1 MLQASL
7 RSGAA
12 DRRAVF
18 EVFARHLPHGRRYG
32 VVAGTGRL
40 LDAIERFRFGPA
52 DLEFLGGAGIV
63 DEPTLAFLESYRFSG
78 NIWGYSEGDCY
89 FPGSPI
95 LVVEGTFAEAVLLE
109 TVTLSI
115 LNHDCAIASAAS
127 RMVTAAGDRP
137 LIEMGSRRTHERA
150 AVASA
155 RAAYI
160 AGFTST
166 SNLAARYEFGI
177 PSAGTSAHAFT
188 LIHDSERHAFASQL
202 ESLGKGTT
210 LLVDTYDVPR
220 AVRTAVE
227 VAGGELGAIR
237 IDSGDLPVL
246 ARQVRDL
253 LDELGATKTRIVLT
267 GDLDEYSIA
276 ALGAVPV
283 DGYGVGTSLVTGSG
297 APTAALV
304 YKLVA
309 RASASE
315 AGVMEP
321 VAKRSVGKPGRGGR
335 KWAVRHRDQQGT
347 ALSERVSL
355 LPPEPGPL
363 DRELL
368 VPLVETGEVVSRPGA
383 EEARAQHRAALAEL
397 PPYAL
402 QLSRGYPA
410 IPTVF
415 DPNGDEV
422 LGLGPGWAGLRL
434 GSVRA
439 RSQLRRAV
447 RSAYVIRPTGLT
459 CGRGD
464 ARDARC
470 RWLRSSSEIAWWFR
484 ASWLIWCTMIPR
496 IHRQA
501 RINHA
506 NWLVTGR
513 LGRHVA
519 ADASGAQVAQ
529 DSAEGAGEVVCA
541 REGRAVFVNKTSSL
555 DKVGNRSA

>member
-1 MLQASL
+1 VTNPVNHQPPPSDSAGTALTPSGTAPPGTALLTDRYELTMLQAVL

-12 DRRAVF
+12 SRRAVF

-40 LDAIERFRFGPA
+40 LDALERFRFAPA

-63 DEPTLAFLESYRFSG
+63 DSPTLAFLESYRFGG
-78 NIWGYSEGDCY
+78 NIWGYPEGDCY

-109 TVTLSI
+109 TMALSI

-127 RMVTAAGDRP
+127 RMVTAAGQRP
-137 LIEMGSRRTHERA
+137 LIEMGSRRTHELA

-160 AGFTST
+160 AGFAST
-166 SNLAARYEFGI
+166 SNLRAACEYGV

-188 LIHDSERHAFASQL
+188 LVHDSERDAFAAQL
-202 ESLGKGTT
+202 EAFGTSTT

-227 VAGGELGAIR
+227 LAGPDLGAVR

-246 ARQVRDL
+246 ARQVRTL
-253 LDELGATKTRIVLT
+253 LDELGAVNTRIVLT

-309 RASASE
+309 RSSCVPDFPGAGEGSE
-315 AGVMEP
+315 LRP

-335 KWAVRHRDQQGT
+335 KWAVRHRDEDGT

-355 LPPEPGPL
+355 IPPDPGPL

-368 VPLVETGEVVSRPGA
+368 VPLVVAGQVVGREETSA
-383 EEARAQHRAALAEL
+383 ARARHRQALAEL

-410 IPTVF
+410 IPTIF
-415 DPNGDEV
+415 EPNG
-422 LGLGPGWAGLRL
+422 
-434 GSVRA
+434 
-439 RSQLRRAV
+439 
-447 RSAYVIRPTGLT
+447 
-459 CGRGD
+459 
-464 ARDARC
+464 
-470 RWLRSSSEIAWWFR
+470 
-484 ASWLIWCTMIPR
+484 
-496 IHRQA
+496 
-501 RINHA
+501 
-506 NWLVTGR
+506 
-513 LGRHVA
+513 
-519 ADASGAQVAQ
+519 
-529 DSAEGAGEVVCA
+529 GEA
-541 REGRAVFVNKTSSL
+541 
-555 DKVGNRSA
+555 

>member
-1 MLQASL
+1 MTNPVNHQPPPADGTAPPGTALLTDQYELTMLQASL

-12 DRRAVF
+12 DRRAIF

-40 LDAIERFRFGPA
+40 LDAIERFRFSPA

-63 DEPTLAFLESYRFSG
+63 DEPTLAFLQSYRFGG

-115 LNHDCAIASAAS
+115 LNHDTAIASAAS

-160 AGFTST
+160 TGFAST
-166 SNLAARYEFGI
+166 SNLRARQEYGI

-188 LIHDSERHAFASQL
+188 LVHDSERHAFETQVEA
-202 ESLGKGTT
+202 LGKDTT

-220 AVRTAVE
+220 AVRTAIE
-227 VAGGELGAIR
+227 VAGRDLGAVR

-246 ARQVRDL
+246 ARQVRAL
-253 LDELGATKTRIVLT
+253 LDELGATRTRIVLT

-309 RASASE
+309 RASSAE
-315 AGVMEP
+315 DDEQEIEP

-335 KWAVRHRDQQGT
+335 KWAVRHRDDHGT
-347 ALSERVSL
+347 ALAERISL
-355 LPPEPGPL
+355 TPPDAGPL

-368 VPLVETGEVVSRPGA
+368 VPLVAWGEIVGRSGV
-383 EEARAQHRAALAEL
+383 EEARARHRESLAEL

-415 DPNGDEV
+415 DPDGTE
-422 LGLGPGWAGLRL
+422 
-434 GSVRA
+434 S
-439 RSQLRRAV
+439 
-447 RSAYVIRPTGLT
+447 
-459 CGRGD
+459 
-464 ARDARC
+464 
-470 RWLRSSSEIAWWFR
+470 
-484 ASWLIWCTMIPR
+484 
-496 IHRQA
+496 
-501 RINHA
+501 
-506 NWLVTGR
+506 
-513 LGRHVA
+513 
-519 ADASGAQVAQ
+519 
-529 DSAEGAGEVVCA
+529 
-541 REGRAVFVNKTSSL
+541 
-555 DKVGNRSA
+555 

>member
-1 MLQASL
+1 MTNTVNHQPLPSSSTALLTDHYELTMLQASL
-7 RSGAA
+7 QSGAA
-12 DRRAVF
+12 ERRAIF

-52 DLEFLGGAGIV
+52 DLEFLGDAGIV
-63 DEPTLAFLESYRFSG
+63 DSPTLAYLESYRFSG

-109 TVTLSI
+109 TVTLSV

-127 RMVTAAGDRP
+127 RMVTAAGGRP

-160 AGFTST
+160 AGFAST
-166 SNLAARYEFGI
+166 SNLRARYEYGI

-188 LIHDSERHAFASQL
+188 LVHDSERHAFMTQISA
-202 ESLGKGTT
+202 LGKETT

-220 AVRTAVE
+220 AVRTAIE
-227 VAGGELGAIR
+227 VAGTDLGAVR
-237 IDSGDLPVL
+237 IDSGDLPAV
-246 ARQVRDL
+246 ARQVRAL
-253 LDELGATKTRIVLT
+253 LDSLGATHTRIVLT

-276 ALGAVPV
+276 ALAAMPV

-309 RASASE
+309 RSSSAIWDGGSE
-315 AGVMEP
+315 GGWEGGPDAALEP

-335 KWAVRHRDQQGT
+335 KWAVRHRDEHGT
-347 ALSERVSL
+347 ALTEQISL
-355 LPPEPGPL
+355 SPPDVGPL

-368 VPLVETGEVVSRPGA
+368 VPLVAGGEIVGREPI
-383 EEARAQHRAALAEL
+383 EAARDRHRAALAEL

-410 IPTVF
+410 IPTLF
-415 DPNGDEV
+415 E
-422 LGLGPGWAGLRL
+422 
-434 GSVRA
+434 
-439 RSQLRRAV
+439 
-447 RSAYVIRPTGLT
+447 
-459 CGRGD
+459 
-464 ARDARC
+464 
-470 RWLRSSSEIAWWFR
+470 
-484 ASWLIWCTMIPR
+484 
-496 IHRQA
+496 
-501 RINHA
+501 
-506 NWLVTGR
+506 
-513 LGRHVA
+513 
-519 ADASGAQVAQ
+519 
-529 DSAEGAGEVVCA
+529 DSAEE
-541 REGRAVFVNKTSSL
+541 
-555 DKVGNRSA
+555 